1 MERAV
6 TEQPSDS
13 FSLLQFCLTLNTQN
27 EKALIEACQNRHNW
41 DIFLAQ
47 VEWHRIAPTLQKRT
61 KHIKNLF
68 PKHVERRID
77 TLVKNYKLKTQKHIL
92 ELKYIDTLFKKESIS
107 YIVLKGPVLSQKLYN
122 DPYQRTSKDLDIL
135 IEIKNIE
142 RVTDL
147 LEDLGYSRTYPSKS
161 SSQQLIK
168 EALSRGKD
176 FIFFHPIK
184 QTEIELHWHW
194 HLNPHL
200 FPLDPIQAL
209 NHREDVFFDNAC
221 IPSLAKQ
228 YEFLYLLT
236 HGARS
241 HWARLSWLSDIHGY
255 LETHSVDWSITLKL
269 VEQYDLW
276 PTFINSLYLCQRY
289 FNLKI
294 PEIEA
299 STNKHR
305 NKHLIQVWQHHQ
317 RLISKPLPPKNYLI
331 EYFICTNSAYRK
343 VCLLRTFGPRLND
356 MATLPLPKKL
366 HSLYFFLR
374 PFLYIWRHVITQKP
388 IRI

>member
-1 MERAV
+1 MECAV
-6 TEQPSDS
+6 THPPVDS
-13 FSLLQFCLTLNTQN
+13 FSLLLSCLTLNTKN
-27 EKALIEACQNRHNW
+27 EASVIEACRNHRNW
-41 DIFLAQ
+41 GIFLAQ
-47 VEWHRIAPTLQKRT
+47 VEWHRIAPALQKRT
-61 KHIKNLF
+61 KHLKNLF
-68 PKHVERRID
+68 PKHVERRIN

-92 ELKYIDTLFKKESIS
+92 ELKYIDTLLKKESIS
-107 YIVLKGPVLSQKLYN
+107 YIVLKGPVLSQKLYD

-135 IEIKNIE
+135 IEMKNVD
-142 RVTDL
+142 RVSNL
-147 LEDLGYSRTYPSKS
+147 LEDIGYYRTSPPKS
-161 SSQQLIK
+161 SSQQLIQ
-168 EALSRGKD
+168 EALSQGKD

-209 NHREDVFFDNAC
+209 NLREDVLIDNAC

-255 LETHSVDWSITLKL
+255 LENQSVDWPITLKL

-294 PEIEA
+294 SEIA
-299 STNKHR
+299 ATTNKHC

-317 RLISKPLPPKNYLI
+317 RLMSNPLPPKNYLI

-343 VCLLRTFGPRLND
+343 VCLLHIFGPRLND
-356 MATLPLPKKL
+356 IATLPLPKKW
-366 HSLYFFLR
+366 HSLYFLLR
-374 PFLYIWRHVITQKP
+374 PFLYIWRHVVTQKP